1 MYIIHKGMKY
11 EWNGKYLRVLD
22 KFAVEQGSFLVDN
35 KKEARILLD
44 LQFGI
49 VISDEDWKE

>member
-1 MYIIHKGMKY
+1 MKY
-11 EWNGKYLRVLD
+11 EWDGKYLRVLD

-49 VISDEDWKE
+49 VISDEDWLE